1 MFTLILASDISLLLR
16 VVEDYGVIYLGS
28 AVFKIARLLF
38 VAMVSVHLF
47 ACIFFRVKV
56 VSAAAE
62 EDVAAFYTSKNVSE
76 DVSISC
82 QWMKRLLVLILI
94 SWSLAWHVPCP
105 GSWTTIREFFPFAN
119 DQYSKFQYV
128 QVFLFL
134 KRCSS
139 CSWFASIIYS
149 QRSQLLA
156 TVIFLPFD
164 SIVVPM

>member
-1 MFTLILASDISLLLR
+1 MSATLNCLNVFTLILASDISLLLR

-76 DVSISC
+76 DVSILSN
-82 QWMKRLLVLILI
+82 LD
-94 SWSLAWHVPCP
+94 HV
-105 GSWTTIREFFPFAN
+105 SA
-119 DQYSKFQYV
+119 
-128 QVFLFL
+128 
-134 KRCSS
+134 
-139 CSWFASIIYS
+139 
-149 QRSQLLA
+149 
-156 TVIFLPFD
+156 
-164 SIVVPM
+164 